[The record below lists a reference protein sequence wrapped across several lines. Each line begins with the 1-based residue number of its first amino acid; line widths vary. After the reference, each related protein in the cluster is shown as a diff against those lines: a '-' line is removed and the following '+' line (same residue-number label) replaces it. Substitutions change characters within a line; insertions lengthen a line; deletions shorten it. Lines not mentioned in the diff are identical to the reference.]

1 MEIPYSKNPDM
12 MLYSIRRPMGI
23 PMSILA
29 FSVDYLYVNRRL
41 HLNPGSVATTH
52 GKSIVDFDL
61 PERLYDI
68 NAIYHIGGLR
78 S

>member
-29 FSVDYLYVNRRL
+29 FSVDYLMSAVVY
-41 HLNPGSVATTH
+41 
-52 GKSIVDFDL
+52 I
-61 PERLYDI
+61 
-68 NAIYHIGGLR
+68 
-78 S
+78 